1 MNSDSVIKGFDV
13 FKNQVICVSVILNVK
28 TVKPFPLYFGF
39 VIAWTVLIG
48 IGVGAVIGATVGSIY
63 GYKTAKKLNIA
74 KNNQWKL
81 VVRYAVVN
89 GIIKIADGWF
99 KTR

>member
-1 MNSDSVIKGFDV
+1 MASS
-13 FKNQVICVSVILNVK
+13 LNCLVCCFLGIMS
-28 TVKPFPLYFGF
+28 TC
-39 VIAWTVLIG
+39 VLIG

-89 GIIKIADGWF
+89 GIIKIADAWI